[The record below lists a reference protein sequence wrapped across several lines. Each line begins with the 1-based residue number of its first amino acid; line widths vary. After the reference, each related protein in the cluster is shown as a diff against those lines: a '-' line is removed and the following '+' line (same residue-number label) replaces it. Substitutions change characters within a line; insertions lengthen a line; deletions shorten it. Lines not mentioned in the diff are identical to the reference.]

1 MEWLFAVVAEKRS
14 EISPDGLLALV
25 TAVFDVFGGGDGAN
39 ACVLQGILGHA
50 EGEWIGVGVGAGAG
64 ALGLC

>member
-1 MEWLFAVVAEKRS
+1 MGHA
-14 EISPDGLLALV
+14 GN
-25 TAVFDVFGGGDGAN
+25 AN
-39 ACVLQGILGHA
+39 ACVLQGMLGHA